1 METASSNQQLQL
13 PIITPLPPPKGAVY
27 WTVFFLYP
35 VGFFLDLFPGYRVS
49 NSTVGLGSFF
59 VQSCF
64 RGIGFQLAL
73 LPGYKVSNSTVWLGR
88 APAAKLPLAAC
99 ASLWKVYPLAAWQGY
114 LGTSVGFLFD
124 LFGCQGCLGGGFAK
138 GRDRA
143 VWVPV

>member
-1 METASSNQQLQL
+1 M
-13 PIITPLPPPKGAVY
+13 
-27 WTVFFLYP
+27 
-35 VGFFLDLFPGYRVS
+35 DLFPGYRVS

-88 APAAKLPLAAC
+88 APAAKLPLAAW
-99 ASLWKVYPLAAWQGY
+99 ASLWQVYPLAAWQGY

-124 LFGCQGCLGGGFAK
+124 LFGC
-138 GRDRA
+138 
-143 VWVPV
+143 